1 MSDLSTRI
9 KKLAAFENV
18 PADKWVSDDEMRVRN
33 SLISVQTLPAR
44 ANGYVWGR
52 NDENARLTPLLEALA
67 ECVELFP
74 TFHDTCEDG
83 FYSCP
88 AAENAFPDQRGSCNC
103 GADARIKALT
113 ALESALKRLESRDV

>member
-1 MSDLSTRI
+1 MSELSTRI
-9 KKLAAFENV
+9 KKLAALPLTFKALDAQFGDFEDGV
-18 PADKWVSDDEMRVRN
+18 E
-33 SLISVQTLPAR
+33 
-44 ANGYVWGR
+44 Y
-52 NDENARLTPLLEALA
+52 ENARLTPLLEALA

-113 ALESALKRLESRDV
+113 ALESALKRLESRGER